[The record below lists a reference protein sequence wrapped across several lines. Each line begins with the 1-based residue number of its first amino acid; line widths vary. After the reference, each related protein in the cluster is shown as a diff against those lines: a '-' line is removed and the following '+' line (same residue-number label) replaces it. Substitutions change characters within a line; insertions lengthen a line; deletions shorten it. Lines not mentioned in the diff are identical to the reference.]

1 MTAPKKIGAFFDL
14 DGTLLAPPSLE
25 WRFIRY
31 LVARNLIGAADG
43 ARWLGELAKWI
54 LVPGDLRGAIFGNK
68 QYLAGLPETIV
79 DEWEGTISPESL
91 SLFEEGIDRVH
102 WHLERRYRVV
112 LVTGTLAPLARAVA
126 RHLPCQVEVRAT
138 ELETSDGRFTGWL
151 CGAHMSANE
160 KARAVREEAAASGI
174 DLSESFAY
182 GNAASDREMLEA
194 VGRAAAVNPS
204 WRLRRLALKR
214 GWATHCWNLQLEVKA
229 GVRANGLAI
238 RAAR

>member
-1 MTAPKKIGAFFDL
+1 MMVPKKIGAFFDL

-31 LVARNLIGAADG
+31 LLTRDAIRFVHG
-43 ARWLGELAKWI
+43 ARWLGELAKRI
-54 LVPGDLRGAIFGNK
+54 VGEPRAAVFENK
-68 QYLAGLPETIV
+68 QYLAGIPENIV
-79 DEWEGTISPESL
+79 EEWEAKISRETLP
-91 SLFEEGIDRVH
+91 LFEEGIDRVH
-102 WHLERRYRVV
+102 WHLEHRHRVV

-126 RHLPCQVEVRAT
+126 RHLPCGVEVRAT
-138 ELETSDGRFTGWL
+138 ELATSDGRFTGRR

-182 GNAASDREMLEA
+182 GNAASDREMLGA
-194 VGRAAAVNPS
+194 VGRTAVVNPS
-204 WRLRRLALKR
+204 RRLRRLALKR
-214 GWATHCWNLQLEVKA
+214 GWAIHCWNLQPGVKA
-229 GVRANGLAI
+229 RARASGLSI